1 MINSKELREML
12 KDYSRP
18 NLFCIG
24 FELKPSKLALYIA
37 AMSNTM
43 DGHILIGVAKE
54 EMQYHLM
61 NISTTFN
68 MNALMNRAIEMLSI
82 KPKID
87 YGFINLDG
95 KNILAIKVI
104 KNDKAV
110 LCDNNLYV
118 IEKDEIVRIEGGRIM
133 DKTKVFIV
141 HGHDNE
147 AKQETAR
154 FIEKLGFE
162 AIILHE
168 QASKGQTIIEKIEEN
183 SNVGFAV
190 VLYTPCDEG
199 KAKKESDLKD
209 RARQNVIFEHG
220 YLIGK
225 IGRRNVCAL
234 VKGEVEKPN
243 DISGVVYI
251 NMDSSGAWRRD
262 LAKEM
267 KESDYAINPERLI
280 DAL

>member
-1 MINSKELREML
+1 MINSKEIREML
-12 KDYSRP
+12 KDYSHP

-24 FELKPSKLALYIA
+24 FELKPSRLALYIA

-43 DGHILIGVAKE
+43 NGHILIGAIKE
-54 EMQYHLM
+54 DMQYHLM

-68 MNALMNRAIEMLSI
+68 INGLINRALGMISI
-82 KPKID
+82 KPEID
-87 YGFINLDG
+87 YGFISIEG

-199 KAKKESDLKD
+199 KAKRESELKD

-251 NMDSSGAWRRD
+251 NIDSNGAWKRD

-267 KESDYAINPERLI
+267 KESDYDINPEKLVN
-280 DAL
+280 AL